1 MPRRILVLSSL
12 SWLAATLAVAS
23 SAAQPAAP
31 RPAPG
36 PAPSASAGPPPAP
49 GTPQPPATPQ
59 PPVTPAPGTPPSPAT
74 SAPGAPQPPA
84 SGTPQPPAAPL
95 PGGPPQPPALGAP
108 GAGAPEPDAPP
119 LAPEAAHTAP
129 GAAGPPPDSAPPD
142 RKPGGAEAGGK
153 SSTPAHWA
161 RSLSDTELGPPPA
174 RGSGGR
180 TIDEGAVPLSRRG
193 AIGLETSSFTGGDGE
208 VSGLAV
214 ALFARMPFAQHTFLD
229 VRLPFGL
236 AMAERT
242 DAVLGN
248 VTLGAHHVARVGR
261 TFWLTV
267 GGDVGLATLSGKT
280 HHHASYEPVSAS
292 RAYWDLH
299 EYFPSILPIHAR
311 LGAEAHVGS
320 LMIGRFQIEPV
331 LYIPLARNKEYEVA
345 IQHAVELQI
354 GHGIG
359 GGVRVQGMA
368 LPTFDNVSIRHAVA
382 RNLYVLAVEPFLAI
396 ERNLAFLRTG
406 LLLPFDE
413 ELGPPLDHTWG
424 FHFTAGVRVD

>member
-108 GAGAPEPDAPP
+108 GAGAPEPDA
-119 LAPEAAHTAP
+119 APEAAHTAP
-129 GAAGPPPDSAPPD
+129 GTAGPPPDSAPPD
-142 RKPGGAEAGGK
+142 RKPGGVEAGRKG
-153 SSTPAHWA
+153 STPAHWA
-161 RSLSDTELGPPPA
+161 LSLSDTELGPPPA